1 MTASLLYDARQQK
14 SAITRSAVEDL
25 LVSFKT
31 FQNLSWKELLSTS
44 HTKNPPDPFL
54 FPMATTA
61 ATQSHSFDSPV
72 WDMESERP
80 IVDGKYNDPVTGE
93 IRKATGCSYYGPP
106 AVDIIVT
113 SIHADTAGCVRRT
126 AQTFPMEFILCH
138 IFRIVE
144 KRNLQLDS
152 CLATKYSIRLTLAH
166 ELTPG
171 EFLTIAREIGCVSD
185 TAQEVPS
192 ETTA

>member
-14 SAITRSAVEDL
+14 SAIARSRKSTR
-25 LVSFKT
+25 F
-31 FQNLSWKELLSTS
+31 FQDFPKSSWKELLSTS
-44 HTKNPPDPFL
+44 HTKNSPDPFL
-54 FPMATTA
+54 FPMAITTT

-93 IRKATGCSYYGPP
+93 IREATGYSYYGPP

-113 SIHADTAGCVRRT
+113 SIHEDTAGCVRRT

-138 IFRIVE
+138 IFKIVE

-171 EFLTIAREIGCVSD
+171 EFSTIAREIGCVSD